1 MTREQVKEMGAYYL
15 LWASA
20 LLLWETAVGTAGGGT
35 VRFWPTAGFCLGA
48 AALGTAA
55 CGLPGRVGGK
65 VGAVLFPLAYA
76 FYGTQLVYH
85 DIFGSYLSLAYTA
98 MGGEAVTAFWGIAA
112 AAIGRCLPR
121 LLVMAIP
128 MAAFYILRR
137 VKWLPVA
144 GRAVDAQL
152 ALLAAGLAAPAVL
165 VLTMPLMGTGAGT
178 PAAALSSTSATID
191 RRAEQ
196 LGLLTAGTLDA
207 KQTLVGSGGVRV
219 SAGLDLTA
227 GGRGP
232 KNVLDGMDFD
242 ALDQAAQDESLRSLN
257 QYFASLQ
264 GTAKNAYTGL
274 FQDYNLIVVC
284 AEAFSPYLIDP
295 ERTPALY
302 RMANEGIV
310 FRNFYNSFPNLT
322 TNGEYSLCM
331 GLMPDLSRMSFA
343 VSEENYLPFC
353 LGNLFSAQAGVEA
366 KAYHNNIGTFYD
378 RVNTHANMGYD
389 FSAINCGLDMEP
401 GNPTSDLE
409 MMEKTVDDYIAE
421 EPFHA
426 YYMTYSGHADYTFAD
441 NDISAQNEDL
451 VADIQGSEELR
462 AYWACQLELEKAME
476 YLLERLEEAGLA
488 QRTVV
493 VLTADHFPYGLPE
506 EDYETLAGDAVEED
520 PFWQYRSSFLCW
532 TGGLEEPLVVEDYC
546 CTQDILPTLL
556 NLFGFDY
563 DSRLLTG
570 RDVLADCTHV
580 ALLKDGSFLTDR
592 LSYDADSG
600 EITWRGEEDPEYA
613 QELIEAMENQFTV
626 AAGILSTDYYGY
638 AFRTL
643 GLSDGRTEREH
654 HASYAD
660 IEGTWYEDAV
670 EYLTGLG
677 ALSGGGTGDFLGDAA
692 ASRSAV
698 VAMLSRGLG
707 LEAGEEQ
714 APYTDLEEGLWYRE
728 PVTAAWAAGLLPQEE
743 TTFRPDDPMTA
754 EETEQLLAAAAQDQ
768 GLENGAALAGEA
780 VTHALERQAAE
791 GSALEDGILSR
802 GGAAFA
808 VAALLEEVEQLPS

>member
-35 VRFWPTAGFCLGA
+35 VRFWPTAGFCLAA

-65 VGAVLFPLAYA
+65 VGAVLFPLAYS
-76 FYGTQLVYH
+76 FYGTQLVYD
-85 DIFGSYLSLAYTA
+85 DIFGSYLSLAFTA
-98 MGGEAVTAFWGIAA
+98 MGGEAVTAFWGIAV

-121 LLVMAIP
+121 LLVMAMP

-137 VKWLPVA
+137 RKWLPVA
-144 GRAVDAQL
+144 GRPRNAQL
-152 ALLAAGLAAPAVL
+152 ALLGAGLAAPVVL
-165 VLTMPLMGTGAGT
+165 VLTLPLMGTGPGT
-178 PAAALSSTSATID
+178 PDAAFYSASATMD

-207 KQTLVGSGGVRV
+207 KQTLLGSGDVRV

-242 ALDQAAQDESLRSLN
+242 ALDEATQDESLRSLN

-264 GTAKNAYTGL
+264 GTAKNSYTGL

-284 AEAFSPYLIDP
+284 AEAFSPYLIDA

-378 RVNTHANMGYD
+378 RINTHANMGYT
-389 FSAINCGLDMEP
+389 FSAIGCGLDMEQ

-409 MMEKTVDDYIAE
+409 MMEKTVDDYIGE

-426 YYMTYSGHADYTFAD
+426 YYMTYSGHADYTFED
-441 NDISAQNEDL
+441 NDISAQNQEL
-451 VADIQGSEELR
+451 VEDIQGSEELQ

-476 YLLERLEEAGLA
+476 YLLNRLEEAGIA
-488 QRTVV
+488 DHTVV
-493 VLTADHFPYGLPE
+493 VLTADHSPYGLPE
-506 EDYETLAGDAVEED
+506 EDYQALAGEAVEED

-532 TGGLEEPLVVEDYC
+532 TGGLVEPIVVEDYC

-570 RDVLADCTHV
+570 RDVLADCTHA
-580 ALLKDGSFLTDR
+580 ALLKDGSFRTDQMI
-592 LSYDADSG
+592 YDASSG
-600 EITWRGEEDPEYA
+600 QITWLGEEDPEYG
-613 QELIEAMENQFTV
+613 QELVEAMENQFTV
-626 AAGILSTDYYGY
+626 AAAILATDYYGY

-660 IEGTWYEDAV
+660 IEGTWYEEAV
-670 EYLTGLG
+670 EYLTSLG
-677 ALSGGGTGDFLGDAA
+677 ALSGGGTGDFLGEAA
-692 ASRSAV
+692 ASRAAMTAM
-698 VAMLSRGLG
+698 VARGLG
-707 LEAGEEQ
+707 LEAGEEE

-728 PVTAAWAAGLLPQEE
+728 PVTAAWRAGLLPQEE
-743 TTFRPDDPMTA
+743 SQFRPDDPITA
-754 EETEQLLAAAAQDQ
+754 EEAEELLAAAAQYR
-768 GLENGAALAGEA
+768 GTENGRVLAEEA
-780 VTHALERQAAE
+780 VSQAVERQGE
-791 GSALEDGILSR
+791 TDLGQDVLSR

-808 VAALLEEVEQLPS
+808 VATLLEELEQTTSS